1 MIRPRAGESKLP
13 TVLIK
18 PSRTWV
24 PLNLGQLWA
33 YRELLYFLMWRD
45 IKVRYKQ
52 TMLGVLWAILQPL
65 LTMII
70 FTLLFGRIAGLPT
83 DGIPRPVFYYSGL
96 LPWLYFATTLTTAG
110 NSMVQN
116 TNLVT
121 KVYFP
126 RVILPASVSISG
138 LLDFLVGS
146 TLLVGMI
153 VWYGL
158 SVGPSVLL
166 WPVLILPLV
175 LFTLGV
181 ALILAALNVQY
192 RDVKYAIP
200 FFIQMWM
207 FLTPVIYPSS
217 LIPEKWR
224 WLLALNPMTGIIEG
238 FRYAIVP
245 SDGFALSTV
254 LVSLGIS
261 ILVFGVGYVWFRR
274 TERAFAD
281 IV

>member
-1 MIRPRAGESKLP
+1 MALTTE
-13 TVLIK
+13 TFDE
-18 PSRTWV
+18 
-24 PLNLGQLWA
+24 LWRF
-33 YRELLYFLMWRD
+33 RELFYFLAWRD
-45 IKVRYKQ
+45 VKVRYKQ
-52 TMLGVLWAILQPL
+52 TMLGVAWAILQPL

-70 FTLLFGRIAGLPT
+70 FTLLFNRIAKLPT
-83 DGIPRPVFYYSGL
+83 NGIPPSVFYYSGL
-96 LPWLYFATTLTTAG
+96 LPWLYFATTLATAG

-153 VWYGL
+153 AWHGL
-158 SVGPSVLL
+158 SVGPSALL

-207 FLTPVIYPSS
+207 FMTPVIYPSS
-217 LIPEKWR
+217 VIPEKWR

-238 FRYAIVP
+238 FRHAIVP
-245 SDGFALSTV
+245 RDDFALSTV

-261 ILVFGVGYVWFRR
+261 TLVFAVGYVWFRR

>member
-1 MIRPRAGESKLP
+1 MTTTGTIEE
-13 TVLIK
+13 
-18 PSRTWV
+18 
-24 PLNLGQLWA
+24 LWRF
-33 YRELLYFLMWRD
+33 RELFYFLAWRD

-52 TMLGVLWAILQPL
+52 TMLGVAWAILQPL
-65 LTMII
+65 LTMVV
-70 FTLLFGRIAGLPT
+70 FTLLFHRIAKIGTNGVPPT
-83 DGIPRPVFYYSGL
+83 VFYYSGL
-96 LPWLYFATTLTTAG
+96 LPWLYFSTTLTTAG

-153 VWYGL
+153 VWHDL
-158 SVGPSVLL
+158 PVGPSILL
-166 WPVLILPLV
+166 WPVLILPLF
-175 LFTLGV
+175 LITLGV
-181 ALILAALNVQY
+181 ALLLAALNVQY

-200 FFIQMWM
+200 FIVQMGM
-207 FLTPVIYPSS
+207 FVTPVIYPSS
-217 LIPEKWR
+217 AIPERFR

-245 SDGFALSTV
+245 TDDFALRTV
-254 LVSLGIS
+254 LISLVSS
-261 ILVFGVGYVWFRR
+261 TLVFGVGFFWFRR